1 MSREHYFLVS
11 RCGARPGFDIGGH
24 FEDIGGHFECP
35 GNGIQMSGRMRWTQR
50 MRASTPRPA
59 DDSERVVRNDRSARR
74 AAGGTV
80 TGTVRIRVMSRQRK
94 PKHPG
99 GRPAQFGARP
109 NLIAVRVDDRMR
121 DELEIHAEAAG
132 LPLALYCMLRLAEM
146 HDLALV
152 EQASGEHQEQL
163 PLGAA

>member
-1 MSREHYFLVS
+1 
-11 RCGARPGFDIGGH
+11 
-24 FEDIGGHFECP
+24 
-35 GNGIQMSGRMRWTQR
+35 
-50 MRASTPRPA
+50 MRAVTSEPA
-59 DDSERVVRNDRSARR
+59 KPSERVDKNERSARR
-74 AAGGTV
+74 AVEGTV

-109 NLIAVRVDDRMR
+109 NVIPVRVDDRMR
-121 DELEIHAEAAG
+121 DELEAHADAAG

-152 EQASGEHQEQL
+152 QQVPKQQQEL
-163 PLGAA
+163 PLGEALTA